1 VRVHSRELEKT
12 VSNSEE
18 QRIAKEEEYWTTPR
32 LLRFGLVF
40 LGICIAVL
48 YVLATF
54 TFNNVTG

>member
-1 VRVHSRELEKT
+1 

-40 LGICIAVL
+40 LGIAIAVL
-48 YVLATF
+48 YALATF